1 MLCEQM
7 LEALPAR
14 GGEEGGWE
22 CVRGRQGSR
31 GLGSWQRP
39 QPPPPPPLARSL
51 AGSTPDWLHQ
61 THSWWSSPRCRVIPL
76 PPFRTST
83 GRLMFPICGSRT
95 FGFAR
100 VVPLSFAPASW
111 LDRTLAFFVLMWG
124 RIQGGLCFPDK
135 ANRSGQMLRRGWA
148 TRNGCHWSKSVDR
161 GSLLEQF
168 YVVLMR
174 KHPLVPRFIGCIYQL
189 LRR

>member
-1 MLCEQM
+1 MT
-7 LEALPAR
+7 ASSTAAA
-14 GGEEGGWE
+14 
-22 CVRGRQGSR
+22 
-31 GLGSWQRP
+31 
-39 QPPPPPPLARSL
+39 ARSL
-51 AGSTPDWLHQ
+51 APHLTDSIRRTADGAHRAAGLFRCHHFVRPLADSC
-61 THSWWSSPRCRVIPL
+61 SPYAVVAPSVLRVSCL
-76 PPFRTST
+76 
-83 GRLMFPICGSRT
+83 
-95 FGFAR
+95 
-100 VVPLSFAPASW
+100 LSFAPASL